1 MEKQIYI
8 RNLYI
13 TSLGMFFFARIKN
26 RVELL
31 PFEVEVDF

>member
-26 RVELL
+26 RIALL
-31 PFEVEVDF
+31 PFEVGFDF